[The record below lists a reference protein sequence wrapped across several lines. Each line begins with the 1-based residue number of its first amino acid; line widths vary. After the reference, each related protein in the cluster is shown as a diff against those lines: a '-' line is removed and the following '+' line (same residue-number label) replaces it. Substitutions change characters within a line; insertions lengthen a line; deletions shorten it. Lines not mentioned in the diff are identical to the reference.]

1 MEDADKAENYIST
14 RAGQT
19 QWIMQRVSAMLL
31 VGLAALHFALQH
43 FTSDAVSTGLTVA
56 TRLNN
61 PYWQA
66 YYVVFIVLAMYHGIN
81 GVVGIVRDYNPRRN
95 LRVPLEWALWSLA
108 AFFVVLGIK
117 NVVSPVPLGTVK
129 ESYAERGF
137 PKGESPGN
145 PPTFSIA
152 YDFRDELRELA
163 LFEYYLEHH
172 VHRTEAAPMA
182 EVFAH
187 KADVRLLSL
196 KPDEAKAQVAA
207 SGAAFDR
214 WAKGVIANGP
224 VDPALRHRLSTFSS
238 TYEFAV
244 WAAGVRV
251 ADARL
256 RGDQATVERWQAPTS
271 SLLTPPYRANA
282 LH

>member
-1 MEDADKAENYIST
+1 MAEHSIST
-14 RAGQT
+14 RAGSG
-19 QWIMQRVSAMLL
+19 QWVMQRASAVLL

-81 GVVGIVRDYNPRRN
+81 GVVGIVRDYNPKRS
-95 LRVPLEWALWSLA
+95 LRVPVEFALWSLA
-108 AFFVVLGIK
+108 AFFVVLGMK

-137 PKGESPGN
+137 AKGESPGN
-145 PPTFSIA
+145 PPSLPIA
-152 YDFRDELRELA
+152 YDFRDELRELS
-163 LFEYYLEHH
+163 LLEYYLEQH
-172 VHRTEAAPMA
+172 VHRTEGAPLG

-187 KADVRLLSL
+187 KPEVRLKDLA
-196 KPDEAKAQVAA
+196 PEQAKAAVAA
-207 SGAAFDR
+207 SGEAFDR
-214 WAKGVIANGP
+214 WAAGVIANGP
-224 VDPALRHRLSTFSS
+224 VDPALRRRLSAFSS
-238 TYEFAV
+238 SYEFAV
-244 WAAGVRV
+244 WAANVR
-251 ADARL
+251 AANAKL
-256 RGDQATVERWQAPTS
+256 RGDAAVLGRWQ
-271 SLLTPPYRANA
+271 PPPAYRATE